1 VRVFIALLI
10 AITIYLQYAL
20 WFQRGGVPDVE
31 KLRAAVAEQQAQI
44 QLLRERNQSLA
55 AEVIDLK
62 QGLEAIEERARSD
75 MGMIKE
81 DEIFFRTNQPRTD
94 EPQAPDD

>member
-1 VRVFIALLI
+1 VRVFIALLLLV
-10 AITIYLQYAL
+10 ALYLQYAL
-20 WFQRGGVPDVE
+20 WFQRGGVRDVD
-31 KLRAAVAEQQAQI
+31 KLRAAVAEQGAEI
-44 QLLRERNQSLA
+44 QLLRDRNQALA

-81 DEIFFRTNQPRTD
+81 DEVFFRTN
-94 EPQAPDD
+94 EPQDNEIPAANE